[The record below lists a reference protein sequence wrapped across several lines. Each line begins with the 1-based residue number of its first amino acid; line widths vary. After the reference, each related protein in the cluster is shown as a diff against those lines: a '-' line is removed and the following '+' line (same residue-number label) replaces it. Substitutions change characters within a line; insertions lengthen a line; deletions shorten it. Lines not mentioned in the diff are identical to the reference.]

1 MDANVGIVLYH
12 EKLIKTQDINRYK
25 TVHFFLKWY
34 PIGFVCQYLKL
45 RKPEG

>member
-25 TVHFFLKWY
+25 TVHFFFLNG
-34 PIGFVCQYLKL
+34 ILSVLSANT
-45 RKPEG
+45 ES